1 MKKIDVLSIESVV
14 GGYAFIGVV
23 TLPVAGAILKAAESL
38 Q

>member
-1 MKKIDVLSIESVV
+1 MKEIDVLSIESVV

-23 TLPVAGAILKAAESL
+23 TLPVASVILKAAENL